1 MNFGDRNLGEM
12 QRMRSL
18 RRCPERAFNRPVFT
32 TRPIEVVNRQH
43 ATIGTHQCA
52 WIAEIAIEAIIVDQL
67 FSAGPRGAFH
77 LTCTGTYR
85 GGFDDIDPAQIG
97 QPVTLALAGIFDSEG
112 DQIVHVQVTADRL
125 GLNRALMP
133 PR

>member
-1 MNFGDRNLGEM
+1 M
-12 QRMRSL
+12 
-18 RRCPERAFNRPVFT
+18 
-32 TRPIEVVNRQH
+32 
-43 ATIGTHQCA
+43 
-52 WIAEIAIEAIIVDQL
+52 AIEAIAIDHL
-67 FSAGPRGAFH
+67 LSAGQRGAFH

-97 QPVTLALAGIFDSEG
+97 QPVILALAGIFDFEG

-125 GLNRALMP
+125 GLNRTLMP